1 MTETVI
7 DDATPLIDDAGTRRA
22 QMREVWTGRESN
34 RSSENDPKRALLCGV
49 TSGSWDGE
57 KMILRDQVLEVRP
70 SSTPGCRGPRGRT
83 SRTSGTRRSSATNRM
98 EAW

>member
-22 QMREVWTGRESN
+22 QMREVWTGREVIDLPRMPQSEHCYACHVRFLGWGEGDFA
-34 RSSENDPKRALLCGV
+34 RSGA
-49 TSGSWDGE
+49 
-57 KMILRDQVLEVRP
+57 
-70 SSTPGCRGPRGRT
+70 RGPPVVDARLPWPAGSHKPDEWDPPIERYE
-83 SRTSGTRRSSATNRM
+83 RM